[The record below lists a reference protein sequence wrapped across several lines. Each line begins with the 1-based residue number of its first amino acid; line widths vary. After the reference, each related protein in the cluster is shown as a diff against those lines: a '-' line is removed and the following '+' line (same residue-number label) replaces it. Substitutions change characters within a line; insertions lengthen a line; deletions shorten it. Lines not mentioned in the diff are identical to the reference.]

1 MAMEMRQQLKM
12 SQQLVMTPQLQQAIK
27 LLQMTRLEL
36 QDLVLQELEENPLL
50 EESTEQEEIREPDTL
65 EVAEQEFEPAQDSVD
80 FHEVETG
87 DETLRDWDSYLDGY
101 NYSSGEQQYGGED
114 ERPSFENL
122 LTRKGTLIDHLLWQL
137 HMGQYSKMDVRVG
150 EVIIGNID
158 ETGYLRASLQ
168 EIVVA
173 SSFIEEERARL
184 RKNAASRFV
193 TDEERACLQ
202 EIAVCSSLTEDGR
215 ASLLKIAASSSLP
228 QEERDFLQKLATTS
242 PFTEEDVLDV
252 LECIQEFDPPGVAA
266 RDLRECL
273 LIQAR
278 GLGMKGSVVESILL
292 NHLGDLEKRNYKQI
306 VRALKVDLNHVL
318 AASKIISGF
327 DPRPGST
334 FSTDDVHYISPDI
347 FVHKVGDDY
356 VVMLNDEGLPNLKV
370 SSQYAD
376 VRGNGSI
383 DTQAEHYISDKMRS
397 AVWLIKS
404 IQQRQR
410 TIYKVAKS
418 IIRFQRE
425 YFDRGIEYLR
435 PLVLRDIAED
445 IGMHES
451 TISRVTTNKYMQ
463 TPQGLFELKY
473 FFNSGLSTSEGD
485 FVASESVKNKIK
497 EIIEKENPKKPLSD
511 QKIAEMLTGQT
522 VNIARR
528 TVTKYREMLNLG
540 SSSERKRHF

>member
-27 LLQMTRLEL
+27 LLQLTRLEL
-36 QDLVLQELEENPLL
+36 QELVIQELEENPLL
-50 EESTEQEEIREPDTL
+50 EESTEMEEILEPDTL
-65 EVAEQEFEPAQDSVD
+65 EVAEQELEPVQDEAD

-87 DETLRDWDSYLDGY
+87 EETLRDWDSYLDGY

-122 LTRKGTLIDHLLWQL
+122 LTKKGTLIDHLLWQL
-137 HMGQYSKMDVRVG
+137 HMGQYSEMDVRVG
-150 EVIIGNID
+150 EVIIGNVD
-158 ETGYLRASLQ
+158 DYGYLRASLQ
-168 EIVVA
+168 EIAVA
-173 SSFIEEERARL
+173 S
-184 RKNAASRFV
+184 NA
-193 TDEERACLQ
+193 
-202 EIAVCSSLTEDGR
+202 
-215 ASLLKIAASSSLP
+215 
-228 QEERDFLQKLATTS
+228 
-242 PFTEEDVLDV
+242 TEEDVQDV
-252 LECIQEFDPPGVAA
+252 LDCVQEFDPPGVAA

-278 GLGMKGSVVESILL
+278 NLGMKGSIVESVIQ

-306 VRALKVDLNHVL
+306 ARSLKVDMNQVL
-318 AASKIISGF
+318 VASKIISGF
-327 DPRPGST
+327 DPRPGSS

-347 FVHKVGDDY
+347 FVQKVGDDY
-356 VVMLNDEGLPNLKV
+356 VVMLNEEGLPNLKV
-370 SSQYAD
+370 STQYAD
-376 VRGNGSI
+376 VRGNNSI
-383 DTQAEHYISDKMRS
+383 DSQTEHYITDKMRS
-397 AVWLIKS
+397 AAWLIKS

-463 TPQGLFELKY
+463 TPQGLLELKY
-473 FFNSGLSTSEGD
+473 FFNSGLSTSDGD

-497 EIIEKENPKKPLSD
+497 EIIEKENSQKPLSD
-511 QKIAEMLTGQT
+511 QKIAELLTSQT

>member
-27 LLQMTRLEL
+27 LLQLTRLEL
-36 QDLVLQELEENPLL
+36 QDLVVQELEENPLL
-50 EESTEQEEIREPDTL
+50 EESTEMEEIREPDSL
-65 EVAEQEFEPAQDSVD
+65 EVAEKEFEPSQDSVD

-122 LTRKGTLIDHLLWQL
+122 LTKKGTLIDHLLWQL
-137 HMGQYSKMDVRVG
+137 HMGQYSEMDVRVG
-150 EVIIGNID
+150 EVIIGNVD
-158 ETGYLRASLQ
+158 DYGYLRASLQ
-168 EIVVA
+168 EIA
-173 SSFIEEERARL
+173 
-184 RKNAASRFV
+184 
-193 TDEERACLQ
+193 
-202 EIAVCSSLTEDGR
+202 
-215 ASLLKIAASSSLP
+215 AASS
-228 QEERDFLQKLATTS
+228 A
-242 PFTEEDVLDV
+242 TEEDVQDV
-252 LECIQEFDPPGVAA
+252 LDCIQEFDPPGVAA

-278 GLGMKGSVVESILL
+278 MLGMKGSIVESILL
-292 NHLGDLEKRNYKQI
+292 DHLGDLEKRNYKQI
-306 VRALKVDLNHVL
+306 SRVLKVDMNQILV
-318 AASKIISGF
+318 ASRIISGF
-327 DPRPGST
+327 DPRPGSS

-356 VVMLNDEGLPNLKV
+356 VVMLNEEGLPNLKV
-370 SSQYAD
+370 STQYTD
-376 VRGNGSI
+376 VRGTGSI
-383 DTQAEHYISDKMRS
+383 DSQAEHYINDKMRS

-418 IIRFQRE
+418 IIRFQRD

-463 TPQGLFELKY
+463 TPQGLLELKY
-473 FFNSGLSTSEGD
+473 FFNSGLSTSEGE

-497 EIIEKENPKKPLSD
+497 EIIEKENAQKPLSD
-511 QKIAEMLTGQT
+511 QKIAEMLTSQT

>member
-12 SQQLVMTPQLQQAIK
+12 TQQLVMTPQLQQAIR
-27 LLQMTRLEL
+27 LLQLTRLEL
-36 QDLVLQELEENPLL
+36 QDLVRQELEENPLL
-50 EESTEQEEIREPDTL
+50 EESNEQAETSEPDTL
-65 EVAEQEFEPAQDSVD
+65 ETAEQELQPEQDATE

-101 NYSSGEQQYGGED
+101 NYSAGEQYSGDD

-122 LTRKGTLIDHLLWQL
+122 LTRQGTLIDHLLWQL
-137 HMGQYSKMDVRVG
+137 HMGQYSEMDVRVG
-150 EVIIGNID
+150 EVIIGNVD
-158 ETGYLRASLQ
+158 ESGYLRASLP
-168 EIVVA
+168 
-173 SSFIEEERARL
+173 
-184 RKNAASRFV
+184 
-193 TDEERACLQ
+193 
-202 EIAVCSSLTEDGR
+202 EIAT
-215 ASLLKIAASSSLP
+215 ASNA
-228 QEERDFLQKLATTS
+228 
-242 PFTEEDVLDV
+242 TEEDVQDV
-252 LECIQEFDPPGVAA
+252 LECIQEFDPSGVAA

-278 GLGMKGSVVESILL
+278 FLGMKGSPVEGILL
-292 NHLGDLEKRNYKQI
+292 DHLSDLEKRNYKQI
-306 VRALKVDLNHVL
+306 ARSLGIDVNQVL
-318 AASKIISGF
+318 IAAKIIAGF
-327 DPRPGST
+327 DPRPGSS
-334 FSTDDVHYISPDI
+334 FNSEDVHYISPDI

-356 VVMLNDEGLPNLKV
+356 VVMLNDDGLPNLKV
-370 SSQYAD
+370 STQYSDA
-376 VRGNGSI
+376 RSNGSI
-383 DTQAEHYISDKMRS
+383 DSQAEEYINDKMRS

-425 YFDRGIEYLR
+425 YFDSGIEYLR

-485 FVASESVKNKIK
+485 FVASESVKSRIK
-497 EIIEKENPKKPLSD
+497 EIVEKEDQKKPLSD
-511 QKIAEMLTGQT
+511 QKLAEILSEEGI
-522 VNIARR
+522 NIARR
-528 TVTKYREMLNLG
+528 TVTKYREVLKFG